1 MCRYRPYWHQA
12 SIIWHVLTIY
22 IFTHIYNITQDSCCK
37 NCKAVGWSYIPF
49 PCETSIYPISHPSKQ
64 LGNIDWQY
72 WLAMLTLQRN
82 KLNGGQLYILLS
94 TFSVFFLIFLRTLK
108 KLLFPKFEL
117 SLDNFCN
124 DQLEVCQFYRAMIAQ
139 LFSTF
144 TINCNPS
151 KLTFFNLPLKKVSL
165 FL

>member
-1 MCRYRPYWHQA
+1 MCW
-12 SIIWHVLTIY
+12 
-22 IFTHIYNITQDSCCK
+22 
-37 NCKAVGWSYIPF
+37 
-49 PCETSIYPISHPSKQ
+49 TSISWHITTLLPRIAVIKIARLLVDLIFLFHVRSVFTLSPISHSSKQ

-72 WLAMLTLQRN
+72 FLAILILQRN
-82 KLNGGQLYILLS
+82 KLNGGQPYILLS
-94 TFSVFFLIFLRTLK
+94 TFSVFFLIFSRTLI